1 MSNNPEE
8 SIKQEEPAEG
18 EPNEEEKPYTQL
30 EIDEITEK
38 LRKKILKLIEE
49 GKLN

>member
-8 SIKQEEPAEG
+8 PIKQDEPTEG
-18 EPNEEEKPYTQL
+18 EPNEEEQPYTQL